1 MTETRRLPSLN
12 RPLLLRIL
20 GVLALVAALLWAAW
34 ISRELSEPRQQIV
47 TVRLAETIAGFVDAE
62 ARGAQDPEA
71 SQARVLA
78 FLQASERAV
87 AEMGTDGRVVLVSVS
102 GSNWPRA
109 SSIAWSATAAS
120 LNSSFA
126 VRSIVS
132 QLPSMQ

>member
-1 MTETRRLPSLN
+1 MTDTRRLASLN

-34 ISRELSEPRQQIV
+34 VSRALSEPRQQIV

-62 ARGAQDPEA
+62 ARAEQDPEA

-87 AEMGTDGRVVLVSVS
+87 AEMGNDGRVVLVGEAVLA
-102 GSNWPRA
+102 GDAPDATDELRVR
-109 SSIAWSATAAS
+109 IA
-120 LNSSFA
+120 
-126 VRSIVS
+126 R
-132 QLPSMQ
+132 QLGQGGAQ